1 MSMDASAG
9 TRKIAPSHRSSVYM
23 HLLYFLMTS
32 VGGVGGHAQ
41 YLRESLGCKNVGSL
55 EVGQRIMSTAAV
67 ASTSRQIVLT
77 RETEG
82 TLLADGGF
90 FRPGEMLSLSLT
102 DVHITGSLE
111 WGFEVVGRAANSGGP
126 GVPHDPLAPRG
137 EPAWILS
144 R

>member
-1 MSMDASAG
+1 MDASAG
-9 TRKIAPSHRSSVYM
+9 TRKVALSQRSSVYL

-55 EVGQRIMSTAAV
+55 EVGQRIMGTAAV
-67 ASTSRQIVLT
+67 ASTSRRIVLT

-82 TLLADGGF
+82 TSLADGGF

-111 WGFEVVGRAANSGGP
+111 WGFEVVGRATNLGGP
-126 GVPHDPLAPRG
+126 GVPHDPLAPGG

>member
-1 MSMDASAG
+1 
-9 TRKIAPSHRSSVYM
+9 M

-41 YLRESLGCKNVGSL
+41 YLRQSLGCKNVGSL

-67 ASTSRQIVLT
+67 ASTSRQIVLA
-77 RETEG
+77 RETER

-102 DVHITGSLE
+102 DVNITGSLE
-111 WGFEVVGRAANSGGP
+111 WGFEVVRRAANSGGP